1 MRWISALYMCGI
13 STTAVADIA
22 IQFNDFS
29 NTEEL
34 VLNGDA
40 QTAETADGTVM
51 RLTPSLANQAGS
63 VFSETLIEASNFS
76 TRFSFRITENGGSIF
91 DGNTSNGA
99 DGIVFVIQ
107 PVDSSLGGLGQG
119 IGYAGIPNSLGVEFD
134 TWNNSANNDPGQS
147 HVGIDINGSVNH
159 NSGLPTAVVTDPEL
173 DEFGDRW
180 WAWVDYDGT
189 TLEVRLSLDDQRPA
203 DPIVSTEIDLVDILG
218 QTTAYIGFTSATGA
232 AWANHDIIDWAY
244 GGFCAGDVNE
254 DGFVD
259 LADLNIVLANFGTDN
274 LDGDANGDGLT
285 NLADLNI
292 VLAAFG
298 DECV

>member
-1 MRWISALYMCGI
+1 MKFVTIGAML
-13 STTAVADIA
+13 STCAVAGADIA

-29 NTEEL
+29 DTKEL
-34 VLNGDA
+34 VINGHA
-40 QTAETADGTVM
+40 AAVETDDGTVM
-51 RLTPSLANQAGS
+51 RLTPAAGTRAGS
-63 VFSETLIEASNFS
+63 IFSETLIEASNFS

-107 PVDSSLGGLGQG
+107 PVDSSLGGAGQG
-119 IGYAGIPNSLGVEFD
+119 IGYAGIQSSLGIEFD
-134 TWNNSANNDPGQS
+134 TWHNSANNDPSQS

-159 NSGLPTAVVTDPEL
+159 NSGLPTANISNPEL
-173 DEFGDRW
+173 DESGDRW
-180 WAWVDYDGT
+180 WAWVEYDGT
-189 TLEVRLSLDDQRPA
+189 TLEVRLSLEDSRPTE
-203 DPIVSTEIDLVDILG
+203 PLISTEIDLVDILG

-244 GGFCAGDVNE
+244 GGFCAGDVND

-259 LADLNIVLANFGTDN
+259 LVDLNIILANFGTDN
-274 LDGDANGDGLT
+274 IAGDANGDGFT

>member
-1 MRWISALYMCGI
+1 MKLVAIGAMLSSC
-13 STTAVADIA
+13 AVAGADIA

-29 NTEEL
+29 NTKEL
-34 VLNGDA
+34 VINGA
-40 QTAETADGTVM
+40 AEVVESADGAVM
-51 RLTPSLANQAGS
+51 RLTPAAGGRAGS
-63 VFSETLIEASNFS
+63 IFSETLIEASNFS
-76 TRFSFRITENGGSIF
+76 TRFSFRITENGGAIF
-91 DGNTSNGA
+91 DGNISNGA

-107 PVDSSLGGLGQG
+107 PVDSSLGSLGQG
-119 IGYAGIPNSLGVEFD
+119 IGYSGIQNSLGIEFD
-134 TWNNSANNDPGQS
+134 TWGNNGNNDPSQS

-159 NSGLPTAVVTDPEL
+159 NSGLPTANISNPEL

-180 WAWVDYDGT
+180 WAWVEYDGT
-189 TLEVRLSLDDQRPA
+189 TLEVRLSLEDSRPTE
-203 DPIVSTEIDLVDILG
+203 PLLSTEIDLVDILG

-274 LDGDANGDGLT
+274 IAGDANGDGFT

-292 VLAAFG
+292 VLAFFG